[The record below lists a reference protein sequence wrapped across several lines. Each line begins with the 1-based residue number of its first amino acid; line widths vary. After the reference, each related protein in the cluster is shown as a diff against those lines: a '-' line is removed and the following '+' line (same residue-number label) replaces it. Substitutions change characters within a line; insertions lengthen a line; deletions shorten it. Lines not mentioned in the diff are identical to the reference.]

1 MSETA
6 NQNLTN
12 EDMSLTPAA
21 QTKIVELMSQV
32 EGDEVKGVRVYVAG
46 SGCSGPSFGMT
57 FATKFEENDSVLE
70 GESFTIVID
79 AEALVILKGVEI
91 DFVDTGVGGASFVFN
106 NLAPAE
112 SASGCGTC
120 PSSSSQGGGCS

>member
-6 NQNLTN
+6 NQNLTS

-57 FATKFEENDSVLE
+57 FATQLEEHDSLLE
-70 GESFTIVID
+70 GEGFAIIID
-79 AEALVILKGVEI
+79 ADALRILKGVEI

-106 NLAPAE
+106 NLAPAD
-112 SASGCGTC
+112 SGCGTC
-120 PSSSSQGGGCS
+120 PSSQSEGGGCS